1 MTQTIE
7 VKVPEI
13 GDFKEVPVIE
23 IQVKPGD
30 TVKPEDSLITLESD
44 KATFDVPAPV
54 AGIVKELKVK
64 VGDKVGEGSLILLL
78 EISEVKGSEEKGV
91 RSEEQKPAPAPTVAT
106 PPTPPGPTT
115 APLTAPAPSTPH
127 SSLLTPPGTNKP
139 HASPAI
145 RQFARALGVELGKV
159 NGSGPKGRITREDV
173 QGFVKKVMG
182 SGTTAPAAVGAGFN
196 VLPWPKVDF
205 SKFGT
210 VELKP
215 LSRIRKISAPI
226 LSRNWV
232 MIPHVTQC
240 DEADITDL
248 EALRQVLNKEN
259 ELGGIKLTML
269 GFVIKA
275 VISALKKFPDFNA
288 SLDDQ
293 GDEMRLLLK
302 HYFNIGFAADTPNGL
317 VVPVIRGADRKS
329 VADIANETA
338 ALAAKARNGELSAAE
353 MQGGCFTISSLGG
366 IGGTSFTPI
375 INAPEVAILGLSRS
389 EIKPKWNGSTFAPR
403 LMLPL
408 SLSYDHRV
416 IDGAAASRFTH
427 YISELL
433 ADMRRSLL

>member
-215 LSRIRKISAPI
+215 LSRIKKISAPI

-416 IDGAAASRFTH
+416 IDGAAAARFTH

>member
-78 EISEVKGSEEKGV
+78 EISEEVGV
-91 RSEEQKPAPAPTVAT
+91 RSEEEKPAPAPTVVAQ
-106 PPTPPGPTT
+106 P
-115 APLTAPAPSTPH
+115 ASPAPSTPH
-127 SSLLTPPGTNKP
+127 SSLLTPPGANKP

-145 RQFARALGVELGKV
+145 RQFARVLGVELGKV

-416 IDGAAASRFTH
+416 IDGAAAARFTTF
-427 YISELL
+427 IGQLL

>member
-1 MTQTIE
+1 MTQTME

-30 TVKPEDSLITLESD
+30 TVKLEDSLITLESD

-64 VGDKVGEGSLILLL
+64 IGDKVGEGSLILVL
-78 EISEVKGSEEKGV
+78 ETSEESGV
-91 RSEEQKPAPAPTVAT
+91 RSEEQKLSPAPIVSTPTLTIAPPAT
-106 PPTPPGPTT
+106 
-115 APLTAPAPSTPH
+115 PAPSTPH
-127 SSLLTPPGTNKP
+127 SSLLTPIGSGKA

-145 RQFARALGVELGKV
+145 RQFARELGVDLGQV
-159 NGSGPKGRITREDV
+159 NGSGLKNRITREDV
-173 QGFVKKVMG
+173 QAFVKKVMG
-182 SGTTAPAAVGAGFN
+182 SGATAPAAVGVGFN

-205 SKFGT
+205 SKFGI

-215 LSRIRKISAPI
+215 LSRIKKISGPI

-288 SLDDQ
+288 SLD
-293 GDEMRLLLK
+293 GDNLVLK
-302 HYFNIGFAADTPNGL
+302 QYFNIGFAADTPNGL
-317 VVPVIRGADRKS
+317 VVPVIRDADRKS

-338 ALAAKARNGELSAAE
+338 ALAAKARNGQLSAAE

-366 IGGTSFTPI
+366 MGGTYFTPI

-389 EIKPKWNGSTFAPR
+389 ETKPKWNGSTFAPR

-416 IDGAAASRFTH
+416 IDGAAAARFTH
-427 YISELL
+427 HLSQLL